1 MPAERAE
8 DYFEFLAKLGLTKH
22 YGSLDATRE
31 LIQLTGIQAGQLVLD
46 LGCGVGATPIFLA
59 REIASRIIGVD
70 LIERMLQEARE
81 RAGNQQ
87 VSQMISF
94 LAADA
99 RTLPFLDNCFD
110 VVLLESVN
118 VFFDDKLAAFREY
131 ARVIK
136 PGGYLGI
143 TEMVWLQPPTQA
155 YQETFKRAAFVSTH
169 LPQDWMDL
177 MEEAGFVDIIG
188 NGYPIDAS
196 RESRG
201 RLQRYG
207 LGNILGTL
215 PRILKL
221 LLTDKSSRMFF
232 KDGTSNLSRDIFNY
246 VGYGVFAGKKLDNS
260 LEMRD
265 A

>member
-1 MPAERAE
+1 MSVERAE

-31 LIQLTGIQAGQLVLD
+31 LVHLTQIQTGQLVLD

-59 REIASRIIGVD
+59 REINPRIIGAD
-70 LIERMLQEARE
+70 LIERMLQDALQ
-81 RAGNQQ
+81 RADNQQ
-87 VSQMISF
+87 VGKMISF

-99 RTLPFLDNCFD
+99 RILPFPDDCFD

-118 VFFDDKLAAFREY
+118 VFFDDKIGAFREY
-131 ARVIK
+131 LRVIK

-155 YQETFKRAAFVSTH
+155 YQEMFKRAAFVSTH
-169 LPQDWMDL
+169 LPQEWMDL
-177 MEEAGFVDIIG
+177 MVEAGFADIVG
-188 NGYPIDAS
+188 NGYPIDPT
-196 RESRG
+196 RESKG

-215 PRILKL
+215 PRILRL

-232 KDGTSNLSRDIFNY
+232 KDGTSNLSREIFNY

-260 LEMRD
+260 
-265 A
+265 